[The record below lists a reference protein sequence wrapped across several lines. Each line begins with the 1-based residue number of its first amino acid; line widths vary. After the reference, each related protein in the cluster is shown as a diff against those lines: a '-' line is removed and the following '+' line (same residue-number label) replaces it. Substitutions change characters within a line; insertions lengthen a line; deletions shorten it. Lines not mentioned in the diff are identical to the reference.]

1 MISPRHSQHV
11 ICTGFLFLLSL
22 SLLIASSSA
31 AAASPD
37 PAAVRHGYEYYQI
50 GNLKTST
57 PGHTE
62 AALMLM
68 GGGKWP
74 HKAFAWFAAKGGHG
88 HFVILRASGEDDMQR
103 ELYTEV
109 GGVASVQTLVFHNRE
124 AASDPQ
130 VLEIVRHADGIFI
143 AGGDQSNYVNFWK
156 GTPLNVALNQHVEH
170 GKPIGGTSAG
180 LAILGAYAYGAMDGG
195 SITSK
200 EAMRDPLGKAMTL
213 VGDFM
218 HLPNMQRVIT
228 DTHFHV
234 RDRLGRLISFVANL
248 RHAGHAD
255 VVGLGVDQDAALCVD
270 GHGIGRLFTIN
281 NGFAWLVQPK
291 GAPDR
296 IEAGKPLD
304 YLGTRITG
312 VGTQSRID
320 LDDFKVSR
328 PVFEAIA
335 DVRDGELTVRG
346 EHAPVLVIHGGAG
359 VERASMTP
367 QIEAGARAAL
377 ELALRKG
384 YAELKAGKAATDAVT
399 AAITV
404 LEDDPL
410 FNAGKGAVFTHDGK
424 NELDASIMDGST
436 LAAGAVAGV
445 HRVKNPILL
454 ARAVMDH
461 SPHVM
466 MVGNGAQ
473 TFATEQGFKLVDPS
487 YFRTERRWQELQ
499 KALKDDADGVS
510 LTERLMALKHFG
522 TVGALARDSEG
533 RLAAAT
539 STGGMTDKRYGRVG
553 DSPIIGA
560 GTYADESCAVS
571 GTGWGEYYIRVSA
584 AREICMRMAD
594 LHESAEQAG
603 KAVINDEIPQ
613 MGGDGGAII
622 LGADGGV
629 AMPFNT
635 EGMYRGWIGADG
647 VPHVAIYD
655 NDPLA
660 LPGPMR

>member
-1 MISPRHSQHV
+1 MIQPSHSQRLFR
-11 ICTGFLFLLSL
+11 IGFPLMLSL
-22 SLLIASSSA
+22 CLVVCSSA
-31 AAASPD
+31 LAKPPAPAAA
-37 PAAVRHGYEYYQI
+37 RQGYEYYQI
-50 GNLKTST
+50 GDPATPT

-68 GGGKWP
+68 GGGTWP
-74 HKAFAWFAAKGGHG
+74 HKAFAWFAAMGGHG
-88 HFVILRASGEDDMQR
+88 HFVILRASGDDDMQK

-109 GGVASVQTLVFHNRE
+109 GGVASVQTLVFHSRE
-124 AASDPQ
+124 AASDPK
-130 VLEIVRHADGIFI
+130 VLDIVRHADGIFI
-143 AGGDQSNYVNFWK
+143 AGGDQANYVRFWK
-156 GTPLNVALNQHVEH
+156 GTPLNALLNEHVAH
-170 GKPIGGTSAG
+170 GRPIGGTSAG

-218 HLPNMQRVIT
+218 HLPNMQHVVT
-228 DTHFHV
+228 DTHFHK
-234 RDRLGRLISFVANL
+234 RDRLGRLIAFVANS
-248 RHAGHAD
+248 RHAGHTD

-270 GHGIGRLFTIN
+270 DHGIGRLFTID
-281 NGFAWLVQPK
+281 NGFAWLVQPS
-291 GAPDR
+291 GTPDR
-296 IEAGKPLD
+296 IGAGKPLD
-304 YLGTRITG
+304 YRGTHITG

-320 LDDFKVSR
+320 LRDFKVSR
-328 PVFEAIA
+328 PVFEAVA
-335 DVRDGELTVRG
+335 DIHDGVLSVRG

-359 VERASMTP
+359 VERAGMTP

-384 YAELKAGKAATDAVT
+384 YAELSAGKPATDAVT

-410 FNAGKGAVFTHDGK
+410 FNAGRGAVFTHDGR
-424 NELDASIMDGST
+424 NELDAAVMDGST
-436 LAAGAVAGV
+436 LAAGAVAEV
-445 HRVKNPILL
+445 HRVRNPILL
-454 ARAVMDH
+454 ARAVMEH

-466 MVGNGAQ
+466 MVGDGAEK
-473 TFATEQGFKLVDPS
+473 FATEQGFKPVDPS

-499 KALKDDADGVS
+499 RALKEDAAGVQ
-510 LTERLMALKHFG
+510 LTERLLALKHFG
-522 TVGALARDSEG
+522 TVGAVALDSKG
-533 RLAAAT
+533 RLAAGT

-560 GTYADESCAVS
+560 GTYADVSCAVS

-584 AREICMRMAD
+584 AREICMRMAE
-594 LHESAEQAG
+594 LKESATQAG

-622 LGADGGV
+622 LGADGSV

-655 NDPLA
+655 GDKLA
-660 LPGPMR
+660 LPEPTR